1 VTSTQKFLAA
11 AMAGFFTAS
20 FASAGMAATLKSQ
33 VVGVWA
39 IVSETETVDGI
50 KSEPLGAHPVGLA
63 IYDKNGYFSSQRMR
77 ADLPKFAARRKDS
90 ATDAENRAVV
100 EGIQTLFGTYTIDE
114 QTHTRVLHVV
124 GSSFPNIAGLDLKE
138 AIVIKGDLMT
148 VTTGPTGN
156 VTLVWKRLK

>member
-1 VTSTQKFLAA
+1 MISTRRFLAA
-11 AMAGFFTAS
+11 AAAGVLSAT
-20 FASAGMAATLKSQ
+20 FANAAMAANLKSQ

-39 IVSETETVDGI
+39 IVSETETVNGD
-50 KSEPLGAHPVGLA
+50 KTEPLGDHPIGLA
-63 IYDKNGYFSSQRMR
+63 IYDKSGYFSSQRMR
-77 ADLPKFAARRKDS
+77 ADLPKFAARRKD
-90 ATDAENRAVV
+90 AGTDAENRAVI

-114 QTHTRVLHVV
+114 KSHTRALHVA

-156 VTLVWKRLK
+156 VTLVWKRVR